1 MVIRYYIL
9 SLVHNQYISHNDGMF
24 NNAVNQQRDTLINA
38 NQMIDLGRAHYT
50 PEELQILENIKAAI
64 NI

>member
-1 MVIRYYIL
+1 MN
-9 SLVHNQYISHNDGMF
+9 NQYISHNDGMF

-38 NQMIDLGRAHYT
+38 NQMVDLGRAHYT
-50 PEELQILENIKAAI
+50 PEELQILENIKATI